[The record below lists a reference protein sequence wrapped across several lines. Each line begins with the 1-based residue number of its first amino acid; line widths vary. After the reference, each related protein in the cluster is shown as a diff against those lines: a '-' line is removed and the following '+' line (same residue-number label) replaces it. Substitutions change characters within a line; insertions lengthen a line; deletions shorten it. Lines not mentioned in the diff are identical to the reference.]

1 MSEKHLITQD
11 PKKLEKLH
19 EFAKR
24 GGIGKGIANQDTLA
38 DTEDD
43 LMFFTGETVTILKHI
58 KDEYFLGYCEG
69 VIGKFKGSAIKFNE
83 SDQNKNVVVIPT
95 FKIDLV
101 PDTIT
106 KSSISEQFNIKENPK
121 VIITSKDLKNNEIKE
136 IVLESFKIETSI
148 VIDES
153 AIESSL
159 RL

>member
-1 MSEKHLITQD
+1 TLILYNR
-11 PKKLEKLH
+11 KNS
-19 EFAKR
+19 F
-24 GGIGKGIANQDTLA
+24 
-38 DTEDD
+38 
-43 LMFFTGETVTILKHI
+43 V
-58 KDEYFLGYCEG
+58 
-69 VIGKFKGSAIKFNE
+69 E

-153 AIESSL
+153 AIESSVTTEPSPPPL
-159 RL
+159 PPSSSLSMTSHNSQNQVEVVKPKKEQILTIDEYGFVYN